1 MRGLKNLGNTCYFNT
16 AVQCLAHVPALA
28 QHLFM
33 NEYTGLCAITFEYQ
47 KVLKQLFLKGVTEP
61 VDPTNLFTA
70 FQKVFP
76 EFKTNEQN
84 DAQEVIINL
93 IAVFERSLGSDFIKP
108 IFEGDE
114 IIRGKKQPFT
124 TMILPVTEP
133 SNLQDLLADHDVTKW
148 PAVISFTFCMT
159 NYKFPVTIPFT
170 FMNRKLFAVVM
181 HKGGSVEAG
190 HYGLL
195 VKVHDKWYIKEDENV
210 HELPC
215 QIAVMRGDFYMAMY
229 RKSLSD

>member
-47 KVLKQLFLKGVTEP
+47 RVIKQLFLKGVTEP
-61 VDPTNLFTA
+61 VDPTQLFMA

-76 EFKTNEQN
+76 DFKTNEQN

-93 IAVFERSLGSDFIKP
+93 IAVFERSLGADFIKT
-108 IFEGDE
+108 IFEGTE
-114 IIRGKKQPFT
+114 VIRGMKQPFT
-124 TMILPVTEP
+124 SMILPVTEP
-133 SNLQDLLADHDVTKW
+133 VDLQNLLTDRDVTKW
-148 PAVISFTFCMT
+148 PSVISFTFPMMD
-159 NYKFPVTIPFT
+159 YKFPVTLPFN

-181 HKGGSVEAG
+181 HKGGRMDAG

-215 QIAVMRGDFYMAMY
+215 QIAVMRGEFYMAFY
-229 RKSLSD
+229 RKYSTD